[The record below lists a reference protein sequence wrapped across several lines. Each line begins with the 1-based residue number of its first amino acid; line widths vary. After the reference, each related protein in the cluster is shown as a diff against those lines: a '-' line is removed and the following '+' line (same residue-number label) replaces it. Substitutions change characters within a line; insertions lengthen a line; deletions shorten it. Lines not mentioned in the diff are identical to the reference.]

1 MIKWLIRTLFR
12 AVGQCRI
19 QSWALHHSNP
29 GPTKPVSGSSVESYG
44 ECRHL
49 GPRTGWSYTG
59 VGVALLQ
66 QSTSRSAA
74 VGGVGMLKGRKLET

>member
-29 GPTKPVSGSSVESYG
+29 GPTKPVSGSSVESCG

-49 GPRTGWSYTG
+49 GPWIISRSME

-74 VGGVGMLKGRKLET
+74 VGGVAC